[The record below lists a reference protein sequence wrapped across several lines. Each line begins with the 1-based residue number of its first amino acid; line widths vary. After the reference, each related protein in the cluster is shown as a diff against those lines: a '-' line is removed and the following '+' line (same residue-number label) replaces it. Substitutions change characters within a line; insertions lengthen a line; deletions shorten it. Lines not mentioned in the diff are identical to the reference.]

1 MSITLGIGTRGRF
14 DNLKRTVTET
24 LANITRA
31 DTRIVILADLDD
43 APTIDRLE
51 ELPESEHLI
60 TCVRPRED
68 SRGEKCARV
77 LTVAPADVYI
87 VGHDCAS
94 LLTPGWDQHF
104 QDGFELLPDGIG
116 VINAVMANASFPGI
130 QGPTAKWVEK
140 LGYIYNPEYP
150 FWFIDHEL
158 DDIAR
163 MTGRT
168 MFVDVLYEHQ
178 SRRPGKTLRLRHL
191 DFWTRYFD
199 CMTMERRQKAWDIL
213 DAPDFIAPYW
223 HKKILKTQCLM
234 VEARS
239 FNINHNVR
247 MNAEAIERDR
257 GEPGEPDAGYMRL
270 LRAAEDKLINLGFAQ
285 RVAA

>member
-1 MSITLGIGTRGRF
+1 MSITLAIGTRGRF
-14 DNLKRTVTET
+14 DNLKRTVSET
-24 LANITRA
+24 LANVTRD
-31 DTRIVILADLDD
+31 DTRIVVLADLDD

-51 ELPESEHLI
+51 ELPESENLI
-60 TCVRPRED
+60 VCVRPRED
-68 SRGEKCARV
+68 SRGEKCDRV

-94 LLTPGWDQHF
+94 LMTPGWDQLF

-140 LGYIYNPEYP
+140 LGHIYNHEYP

-158 DDIAR
+158 DDLAR

-168 MFVDVLYEHQ
+168 MFVDVEYEHQ
-178 SRRPGKTLRLRHL
+178 ARRPGKTLRLRHL
-191 DFWTRYFD
+191 EFWTRYFD
-199 CMTMERRQKAWDIL
+199 CMTWERRKKAWDII
-213 DAPDFIAPYW
+213 DGNDFIAPW
-223 HKKILKTQCLM
+223 WQKKILKSQHVM

-239 FNINHNVR
+239 LNINHHVR
-247 MNAEAIERDR
+247 QNAGAIEQQR
-257 GEPGEPDAGYMRL
+257 GEEGEPDDGYMRL
-270 LRAAEDKLINLGFAQ
+270 LRAAEDKLIDLGFAQ